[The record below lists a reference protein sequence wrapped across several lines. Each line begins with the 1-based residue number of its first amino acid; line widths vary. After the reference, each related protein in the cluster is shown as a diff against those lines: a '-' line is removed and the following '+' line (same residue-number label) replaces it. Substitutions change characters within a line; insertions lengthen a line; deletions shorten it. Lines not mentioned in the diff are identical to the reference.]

1 MRVVARRLLER
12 GSVVIC
18 AGGGIPT
25 IYTEDLPDAAS
36 RGVMNARALSAGRLS
51 AGQRSAGRPSA
62 GRLSTGR
69 LGALA
74 VIGLLVLAGC
84 GRLNRAATINQVTT
98 TSGAAAAA
106 ALEHQMA
113 SRGLPGARVTCAKSL
128 IVNVGTTTSCN
139 LTGAGGKRTVR
150 FTFSFSNGAIDPASV
165 KPS

>member
-1 MRVVARRLLER
+1 MRVVARWLLER

-36 RGVMNARALSAGRLS
+36 GEVMNARALSAGR
-51 AGQRSAGRPSA
+51 RSADRLSA
-62 GRLSTGR
+62 GRLRAGR

-74 VIGLLVLAGC
+74 VIGLVVLAGC

-106 ALEHQMA
+106 ALQQQLA

-128 IVNVGTTTSCN
+128 IVNVGTTTSCS
-139 LTGAGGKRTVR
+139 LAGAGGKRTVR
-150 FTFSFSNGAIDPASV
+150 FTFSSSNGAIDLASV

>member
-1 MRVVARRLLER
+1 MRVVARWLLER

-18 AGGGIPT
+18 AGGGGIPT

-36 RGVMNARALSAGRLS
+36 GEVMNARALSAGR
-51 AGQRSAGRPSA
+51 RSADRLSA
-62 GRLSTGR
+62 GRLRAGR

-74 VIGLLVLAGC
+74 VIGLVVLAGC

-106 ALEHQMA
+106 ALEQQLA
-113 SRGLPGARVTCAKSL
+113 SHGLPGARVTCAKSL
-128 IVNVGTTTSCN
+128 IVNVGTTTACN
-139 LTGAGGKRTVR
+139 LTGAGGKRAVR
-150 FTFSFSNGAIDPASV
+150 FTFSSSNGAIDPASA

>member
-1 MRVVARRLLER
+1 MRVVARWLLER

-36 RGVMNARALSAGRLS
+36 GEVMNARALSAGR
-51 AGQRSAGRPSA
+51 RSADRLSA
-62 GRLSTGR
+62 GRLRAGR

-74 VIGLLVLAGC
+74 VIGLVVLAGC

-106 ALEHQMA
+106 ALQQQLA
-113 SRGLPGARVTCAKSL
+113 SHGLPGARVTCAKSL

-139 LTGAGGKRTVR
+139 LTGAGGKRAVR
-150 FTFSFSNGAIDPASV
+150 FTFSSSNGAIDPASV